1 MKTEAERAEDKKAD
15 DDKFGWGKM
24 ESKAKTHVANQEVKK
39 PAAMGMGMGMGM
51 SKPGEINFR
60 GGRPMMFT
68 SNKKKGLGLAG
79 QEEFPELGATGA
91 PAKGAAKGYDA
102 GVAKANS
109 AGIGQFG
116 AMAQERD
123 GERPQEHKPAKKP
136 IFSGKAKLNLGGG
149 VADVNA
155 RQNYDFS
162 SMNMAQATSGKP
174 NLDADGKP
182 IPRDR
187 NDEQRSHQRGRE

>member
-1 MKTEAERAEDKKAD
+1 
-15 DDKFGWGKM
+15 
-24 ESKAKTHVANQEVKK
+24 
-39 PAAMGMGMGMGM
+39 
-51 SKPGEINFR
+51 
-60 GGRPMMFT
+60 MMFT

-91 PAKGAAKGYDA
+91 PAKGAAKGSDA

-123 GERPQEHKPAKKP
+123 GDRPQEHKPAKKP

-149 VADVNA
+149 NDVNA

-162 SMNMAQATSGKP
+162 GMNMAQATTGKP

-182 IPRDR
+182 IPRAR
-187 NDEQRSHQRGRE
+187 NEEHRNRQRAAE

>member
-1 MKTEAERAEDKKAD
+1 MKTQEQKDEEKKAD

-39 PAAMGMGMGMGM
+39 PV

-60 GGRPMMFT
+60 SGRPMMFT

-79 QEEFPELGATGA
+79 QEEFPELGAA
-91 PAKGAAKGYDA
+91 PSKGGAKGSDA

-123 GERPQEHKPAKKP
+123 GERLQEHKPAKKP
-136 IFSGKAKLNLGGG
+136 IFSGKAKLNLGGNT
-149 VADVNA
+149 DVNA

-162 SMNMAQATSGKP
+162 SMNMAQATTGKP
-174 NLDADGKP
+174 TLDADGKP
-182 IPRDR
+182 IPRER
-187 NDEQRSHQRGRE
+187 NEERRSNQRARE